1 VGRGRARRREV
12 AFMKED
18 TRKALKLVGLA
29 STLGLTI
36 VIATFIGLALG
47 LWLDKVFTTS
57 PWLTVIFL
65 ILGIIAGFS
74 NFYRFMSKRA
84 KE

>member
-1 VGRGRARRREV
+1 VGRGQAGKREV

-47 LWLDKVFTTS
+47 LWLDRVFNTS

-65 ILGIIAGFS
+65 ILGIIAGFR
-74 NFYRFMSKRA
+74 NFYRFMSRSA

>member
-1 VGRGRARRREV
+1 VGRGLAGKREV

-47 LWLDKVFTTS
+47 LWLDRVFNTS

-65 ILGIIAGFS
+65 ILGIIAGFR
-74 NFYRFMSKRA
+74 NFYRFMTRRA